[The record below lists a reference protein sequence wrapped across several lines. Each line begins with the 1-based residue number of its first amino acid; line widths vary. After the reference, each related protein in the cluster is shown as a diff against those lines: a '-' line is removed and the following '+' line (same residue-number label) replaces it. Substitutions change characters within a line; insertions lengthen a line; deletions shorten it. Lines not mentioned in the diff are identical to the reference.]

1 MNNFIHLAT
10 SLCPLSIILRLF
22 LAAICG
28 GILGF
33 DREKRGQAAGFRT
46 YMIVC
51 VGSAL
56 VMMTNIFLGQHYNIT
71 DIARLPAAVMTGLG
85 FLGAGA
91 IIVTNNQNVRGL
103 TTAAGLWTTAA
114 IGIAFG
120 AGFYL
125 GAIVCF
131 VLTVTIL
138 LFLEKL
144 GHRIGRTT
152 KHVAFYIEIENRSTV
167 GKILNYASQHDIDV
181 TDFDIANDCDPGMPS
196 KSSGKFSFSVLSAHA
211 LANIYD
217 GLASIDGVISV
228 YKI

>member
-1 MNNFIHLAT
+1 MNTFIHLVI
-10 SLCPLSIILRLF
+10 SLSPLSIILRLL
-22 LAAICG
+22 LAAVCG

-56 VMMTNIFLGQHYNIT
+56 VMMTNIFLGQYYNIT

-120 AGFYL
+120 AGF
-125 GAIVCF
+125 
-131 VLTVTIL
+131 
-138 LFLEKL
+138 
-144 GHRIGRTT
+144 
-152 KHVAFYIEIENRSTV
+152 
-167 GKILNYASQHDIDV
+167 
-181 TDFDIANDCDPGMPS
+181 
-196 KSSGKFSFSVLSAHA
+196 
-211 LANIYD
+211 
-217 GLASIDGVISV
+217 
-228 YKI
+228 